1 MLEATLKV
9 RVMRDMLVFLSRDIP
24 LTTCSSNIPPTIAVA
39 VVTREGRLE
48 EALEFFKRENTLD
61 YTLAKLGKP
70 YVVFMEGITSTSSA
84 TYLDIFL
91 SILTKLDLFSFSS
104 SFFFFLCRQIW
115 TLQWEEEPASLTPPL

>member
-1 MLEATLKV
+1 M
-9 RVMRDMLVFLSRDIP
+9 
-24 LTTCSSNIPPTIAVA
+24 
-39 VVTREGRLE
+39 TREGRLE

-70 YVVFMEGITSTSSA
+70 YVVFMEGITSTSSP

-104 SFFFFLCRQIW
+104 SFFFLRCQTW
-115 TLQWEEEPASLTPPL
+115 TLQWEEEPASPTPPP